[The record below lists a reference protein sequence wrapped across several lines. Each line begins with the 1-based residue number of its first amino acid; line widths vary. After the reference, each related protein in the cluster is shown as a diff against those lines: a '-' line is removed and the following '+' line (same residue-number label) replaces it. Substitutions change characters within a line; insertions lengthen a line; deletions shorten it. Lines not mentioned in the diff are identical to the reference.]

1 MLDAVTVWHG
11 WEWSPKVDDKTPSGR
26 LLLELT
32 RRMSLEDD
40 LRRTSIV
47 VFGSSPLEF
56 SLLLN
61 VQSGDIDV
69 TPDQFL
75 YHLRNRVSEWK
86 LNTGDPYV
94 QVLPPTVFK
103 AGRNYLLRASAIR
116 VNQIQVILPHP
127 VDLLFRKLHRMDEKD
142 YRSVNALVESV
153 QRPTA
158 KDLCEYMR
166 ENPDIFEGASGQIS
180 KLAGNIETLHSY
192 LSGEAIDVHE
202 QYIVPSRAERIKE
215 WQEGSGNLAAA
226 SDLALDAFSNGK
238 TTLPENKN
246 GGQDQMK

>member
-11 WEWSPKVDDKTPSGR
+11 WEWSPKIDDTTPSGR

-32 RRMSLEDD
+32 LKMSLEDD

-47 VFGSSPLEF
+47 VFGFSPLEF

-61 VQSGDIDV
+61 VQSGDVDV

-75 YHLRNRVSEWK
+75 YHLRNRVEEWK
-86 LNTGDPYV
+86 LNIEDPYV

-103 AGRNYLLRASAIR
+103 PGKNYLLRACAIR

-127 VDLLFRKLHRMDEKD
+127 MDLLFGKLHRLDEKD
-142 YRSVNALVESV
+142 YRSVNALVESC

-158 KDLCEYMR
+158 KDLHEYMQ
-166 ENPDIFEGASGQIS
+166 ENPDIFEASPEQVS
-180 KLAGNIETLHSY
+180 KLAGNIETLYSY
-192 LSGEAIDVHE
+192 LSGEAIDVAS
-202 QYIVPSRAERIKE
+202 QYIAPSRAEHIKAV
-215 WQEGSGNLAAA
+215 QEGSGNLAAA
-226 SDLALDAFSNGK
+226 AELALDGLSSK
-238 TTLPENKN
+238 KQLS
-246 GGQDQMK
+246 